1 MQIIDTNNKS
11 YQPVKEVKVIKKNG
25 DLQDFRINKIIE
37 AVGKSADRVMVDYTE
52 NKQKRL
58 ATAIMEIVNQICE
71 DADEDTVLIPIAK
84 MHNIVEKAADVM
96 DPEVAKSYRDFRDY
110 KITFVEMINNV
121 YTKSNEMMFIGDRDN
136 ANCDSGMVST
146 QRAIEEGYMSKELFM
161 RFHLTA
167 EEREAVKIGYIY
179 VHDMSARRNSAN
191 CCIFDVQG
199 VMNGGFEM
207 DNIWYNEPKSLDV
220 AFDVIGDI
228 VLSAASQQ
236 YGGFTVPEVDKL
248 LAVYAEKTYQSVYA
262 KHYAKNIMRGMSE
275 SMAAKA
281 ADEDAVEQVEEEMR
295 QGYQGWEYKFNTV
308 ASSRGDYP
316 FITITLGLAKDRWGK
331 LAAKT
336 ILKVHRQGQGKKGQK
351 KPVLFPKIV
360 TLYTDE
366 LHGEGKELEDVFEEG
381 ILTSAK
387 TMYPDW
393 LSLDGPTH
401 IAEAYHKYGK
411 VISPMGC
418 VEGKETIIYRPAEE
432 KSIKSS
438 IESLWEEMDKQYGN
452 IGQNTPT
459 DQNRIIDLRGKGI
472 KIYDSKKGFVDLYFM
487 NRNISTQWC
496 QVILKSKNPDIT
508 RTIRVTSDHPFE
520 TENRGIIYAKDLNK
534 DDVILIKVK
543 DDYEY
548 GFLPYNYTYATVD
561 VVEQIETMPEYSY
574 DVTTES
580 EHFEVSGIY
589 SHNCRAF
596 LSPWYERGG
605 MHPADEED
613 VPVFV
618 GRSNIGVVTLNLP
631 MILAKSRRDGK
642 DFYEVLNHYLEMAR
656 RIHIRTMKYL
666 GNMRASTNPLGFC
679 EGGFYGGHLGLDDKI
694 APVLKSWTA
703 SFGFTALNE
712 LQQLYDGKSLAKTSR
727 EYLKKCESMQVE
739 EIEGEMFAL
748 DVLRYIDA
756 YLTRIKEEDHIL
768 YAMYGTPAEKLCGL
782 QVEQYLKEF
791 GPDDDVTSR
800 NYVSNSFHMHV
811 SEQITPIEKQDL
823 ERPFWKYPKGGR
835 IQYVKY
841 PIDYNIQAVKTLVRR
856 AMSFGYYEGIN
867 LSLAYCNVCG
877 HQELEMDTCPNC
889 GSRDLTKIERMNGYL
904 SYSRV
909 HGKTRLNDA
918 KMAEIDDRISM

>member
-11 YQPVKEVKVIKKNG
+11 YQPIKEVKVIKKNG
-25 DLQDFRINKIIE
+25 DLQDFRISKIIE

-58 ATAIMEIVNQICE
+58 AMAIMGIVNQICE
-71 DADEDTVLIPIAK
+71 DAEERTVLIPIAK

-110 KITFVEMINNV
+110 KTTFVEMINNV

-167 EEREAVKIGYIY
+167 EEREAARIGYIY

-207 DNIWYNEPKSLDV
+207 GNIWYNEPKSLDV

-248 LAVYAEKTYQSVYA
+248 LAVYAEKTYQSAYA

-275 SMAAKA
+275 SMAAMA
-281 ADEDAVEQVEEEMR
+281 ADEDAVERVEEEMR

-316 FITITLGLAKDRWGK
+316 FITITLGLAQDRWGR
-331 LAAKT
+331 LASKT
-336 ILKVHRQGQGKKGQK
+336 ILRVHREGQGKKGMK

-360 TLYTDE
+360 FLYTDE

-418 VEGKETIIYRPAEE
+418 
-432 KSIKSS
+432 
-438 IESLWEEMDKQYGN
+438 
-452 IGQNTPT
+452 
-459 DQNRIIDLRGKGI
+459 
-472 KIYDSKKGFVDLYFM
+472 
-487 NRNISTQWC
+487 
-496 QVILKSKNPDIT
+496 
-508 RTIRVTSDHPFE
+508 
-520 TENRGIIYAKDLNK
+520 
-534 DDVILIKVK
+534 
-543 DDYEY
+543 
-548 GFLPYNYTYATVD
+548 
-561 VVEQIETMPEYSY
+561 
-574 DVTTES
+574 
-580 EHFEVSGIY
+580 
-589 SHNCRAF
+589 RAF
-596 LSPWYERGG
+596 LSPWYERCG

-642 DFYEVLNHYLEMAR
+642 DFYEVLDHYLEMAR

-666 GNMRASTNPLGFC
+666 GNMKASTNPLGFC

-727 EYLKKCESMQVE
+727 EYLKKCENMQVE

-791 GPDDDVTSR
+791 GPDDAVTGR
-800 NYVSNSFHMHV
+800 PYVSNSFHMHV
-811 SEQITPIEKQDL
+811 TEQITPIEKQDL

-835 IQYVKY
+835 IQYVRY
-841 PIDYNIQAVKTLVRR
+841 PVDYNIKAVKTLVRR

-867 LSLAYCNVCG
+867 LSLAYCNSCG
-877 HQELEMDTCPNC
+877 HQELEMDTCPCC
-889 GSRDLTKIERMNGYL
+889 GSRDLTKIDRMNGYL
-904 SYSRV
+904 AYSRV
-909 HGKTRLNDA
+909 HGKTRLNNE
-918 KMAEIDDRISM
+918 KMAEIEDRISM